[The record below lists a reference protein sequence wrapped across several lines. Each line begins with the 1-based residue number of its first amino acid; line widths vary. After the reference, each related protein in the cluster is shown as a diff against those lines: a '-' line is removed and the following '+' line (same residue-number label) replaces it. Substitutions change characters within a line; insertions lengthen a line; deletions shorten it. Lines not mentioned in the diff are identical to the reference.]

1 MMSEWW
7 WIIGLVGVIV
17 PLIGILIAVIGI
29 FFRVGR
35 WVGDVNTDRKNFRDF
50 MTEVRKDITEVRE
63 DIKKILRRSPPAPV
77 EEGSPLTLSDL
88 GKEISET
95 LHTHEWAEDVATTFS
110 ERVKGKEPYQ
120 VHEMCFDYIK
130 NEFTPTADQD
140 RGIGTCAYEKSIDR
154 DKVLDVFAVELRDVL
169 LEKYL

>member
-1 MMSEWW
+1 MMMEWW
-7 WIIGLVGVIV
+7 WIV
-17 PLIGILIAVIGI
+17 PLIVGGTII
-29 FFRVGR
+29 FGAGQ
-35 WVGDVNTDRKNFRDF
+35 WVGHVNSDRKNFREF
-50 MTEVRKDITEVRE
+50 MTEVRN
-63 DIKKILRRSPPAPV
+63 DIKELLRRSPPSPIK
-77 EEGSPLTLSDL
+77 EGSPLTLSDL

-110 ERVKGKEPYQ
+110 ERIKGKEPYQ

-140 RGIGTCAYEKSIDR
+140 RGIGRCAYEKSIER
-154 DKVLDVFAVELRDVL
+154 EKVLDVFAVELRDVL